1 MIACLGNRIL
11 GLFEDGCEAACGFLR
26 LNNTADPRA
35 AMRQAR
41 REEREEDRRRDRELK
56 RQTQEENLRLT
67 QAIAARRLAATT
79 AEPKSTGFFSKKVS
93 SRLFKF
99 IFIRIF

>member
-1 MIACLGNRIL
+1 MLACLGNRML

-35 AMRQAR
+35 AIRQAR

-56 RQTQEENLRLT
+56 RQAQEENMRLT
-67 QAIAARRLAATT
+67 QAITARRLMQMPIAGT
-79 AEPKSTGFFSKKVS
+79 EPKSTSFFTKKPKV
-93 SRLFKF
+93 FNF
-99 IFIRIF
+99 E